1 MENRANSQTLVDQQ
15 VETLLPTDLRPTLV
29 IGLGGTGQ
37 RIILHLKGQLLRAYG
52 EVPER
57 YIRLLCFDTATE
69 ALSIIVDGEVVTLEQ
84 DREFF
89 NIGHT
94 PVPNII
100 RNLEHQPAIAT
111 RLPSIQSIPAVA
123 LRNGARQLRPLG
135 LLALLWK
142 FDEVEQRLSN
152 AIWTLAGKDNLGRRE
167 GQTQGINVFIC
178 NSIVG
183 GTGSGMFLDV
193 AYLVRALFA
202 ELGSMGDFCYITG
215 VGVLPQVFHGIEG
228 PNLVPNAIAAL
239 KELSYCMLRGGFVNQ
254 YPNGRQIDAPHPPF
268 DIYYLVDGVDE
279 QGYTWQ
285 GVGDLAAM
293 IASGL
298 FLQIGSQVG
307 LKGSN
312 DFDNLSDVLSRQAAD
327 GEGTFCGSFGMAT
340 LTFPAPDIAAWCT
353 ACLAG
358 QIITQG
364 LLRPTDGNAMLQRA
378 TAFLQTQL
386 PEADGLL
393 KALSQD
399 EQGSAL
405 LVDPGTAAW
414 LQGGRSVTPAEI
426 IRYIHDYQHAR
437 IQGDYRTWI
446 KSNGKTLTE
455 RLKQALNG
463 HTLQLLS
470 DPGVGL
476 EGTLASLNLLNT
488 LLAERRTKM
497 ENRRETASSGSQQ
510 LAGDMVAQ
518 EEALRQAAGGFFLFR
533 NHALTIARDRYLEIG
548 TMALGQQLETYACDV
563 ALAAL
568 AELSQTLTQWLCR
581 LERVKAALAV
591 AERQFD
597 TEAETFAQGQST
609 HRGVADISLADPAY
623 CQMLY
628 DRYAPPLP
636 QVLAELLRKHTPAD
650 WDDCPTEDVIALLR
664 EIAARPFGS
673 IQAMTIEDA
682 LHDQADKISPAAYRE
697 RLFRLAAPSWNLDLT
712 RLEDGGAYL
721 KTIQVL
727 GVPDEAHSLFR
738 DQMQMLV
745 STHAPTTMTA
755 FVATLGAPFSALQ
768 QYPDYVRSYQN
779 ARRTRV
785 LHVLPQFQSEDEQA
799 RLAFALGIIYEM
811 IFNRGFYFYY
821 QPEDAL
827 DSPLKLDNG
836 LSNAIRRFAQNE
848 TLVQEVLTRVEQRI
862 AEMGTTAALEKLA
875 AYYIGNGKDKEPGIT
890 DAQVITL
897 RKLVRAYAEELRST
911 QQAFGAN

>member
-1 MENRANSQTLVDQQ
+1 MEKRANSQTLPDQQ
-15 VETLLPTDLRPTLV
+15 VETLLPADLRPTLV

-69 ALSIIVDGEVVTLEQ
+69 ALSIMVDGEAVTLEQ

-89 NIGHT
+89 HIGHT

-100 RNLEHQPAIAT
+100 RNLEHQSAIAS

-135 LLALLWK
+135 LLALLWR

-152 AIWTLAGKDNLGRRE
+152 AIWTLAGKDSLGRRE

-178 NSIVG
+178 NSLVG

-239 KELSYCMLRGGFVNQ
+239 KELSHCMLRGGFVNQ
-254 YPNGRQIDAPHPPF
+254 YPNGRHIEAPYPPF

-293 IASGL
+293 IAAGL

-307 LKGSN
+307 LKGEN
-312 DFDNLSDVLSRQAAD
+312 DFDNLSDVLSRQSAD

-340 LTFPAPDIAAWCT
+340 LRFPASDIAAWCT
-353 ACLAG
+353 ARLAER
-358 QIITQG
+358 IIAQG
-364 LLRPTDGNAMLQRA
+364 LLQPADS
-378 TAFLQTQL
+378 TAILPKAAGFLQAEL
-386 PEADGLL
+386 PEVEGFL

-399 EQGSAL
+399 DQGAPL
-405 LVDPGTAAW
+405 LVDPGTASW
-414 LQGGRSVTPAEI
+414 LQGGRSTTPAEV

-446 KSNGKTLTE
+446 KSNGKAISE
-455 RLKQALNG
+455 RLAQGLDAYA
-463 HTLQLLS
+463 LQLLS
-470 DPGVGL
+470 DPEVSI
-476 EGTLASLNLLNT
+476 EGTLVALGLLNS
-488 LLAERRTKM
+488 LLTERSSKV
-497 ENRRETASSGSQQ
+497 ESRREAANSASQQ
-510 LAGDMVAQ
+510 LSVEMTSQ
-518 EEALRQAAGGFFLFR
+518 EEALRQAAGGFFLWKG
-533 NHALTIARDRYLEIG
+533 HALVIARDRYLEIA
-548 TMALGQQLETYACDV
+548 TAALSQQLETYVCDV
-563 ALAAL
+563 ALTTL
-568 AELSQTLTQWLCR
+568 AELNHVVTRWQRL
-581 LERVKAALAV
+581 LERVKAALMT
-591 AERQFD
+591 AERQFGQ
-597 TEAETFAQGQST
+597 EKETFAQGQKD
-609 HRGVADISLADPAY
+609 HKEIADISLTDPAY
-623 CQMLY
+623 CELLY
-628 DRYAPPLP
+628 ERYAPPLS
-636 QVLAELLRKHTPAD
+636 QVLAELLREHNPAE
-650 WDDCPTEDVIALLR
+650 WGESAIEEIINALR
-664 EIAARPFGS
+664 EVAARAFEPL
-673 IQAMTIEDA
+673 QAMTIEDA
-682 LHDQADKISPAAYRE
+682 LQDQHNEISPGAYRE

-721 KTIQVL
+721 KTVQVL
-727 GVPDEAHSLFR
+727 GVPDEAQSLYR

-745 STHAPTTMTA
+745 STHNPTTITA
-755 FVATLGAPFSALQ
+755 FAATLGAPFSALQ
-768 QYPDYVRSYQN
+768 QYPDYVRSYQS
-779 ARRTRV
+779 ARRNRV
-785 LHVLPQFQSEDEQA
+785 LHILAQFQSEDEQA
-799 RLAFALGIIYEM
+799 QLAFALGIIYEM

-827 DSPLKLDNG
+827 DPPVKLDNG
-836 LSNAIRRFAQNE
+836 LANAIRRFAQSE
-848 TLVQEVLTRVEQRI
+848 TLVQEVLTRVELRI
-862 AEMGTTAALEKLA
+862 AGMGTTAALEKLA
-875 AYYIGNGKDKEPGIT
+875 AYYTSNGKDKEPGIT
-890 DAQVITL
+890 DSQVIAM